1 MDPLL
6 SDVLF
11 GILAVI
17 LGTVATLALY
27 WLLNKLVQLLPLKT
41 QDKVKSLGF
50 LIPAATLLILVL
62 LLPLL
67 QTFVWSFMDDKA
79 KAFVGLENYTTLFTS
94 PDFLSILLNNFL
106 WILFVPAVTVSL
118 GILFANLGNQ
128 VGPTREKILKSL
140 IFMPMTISFVS
151 ASTIWGY
158 LYANPAPG
166 RPKIG
171 LLSAVVEFFGGTP
184 QNWLQLDNGRLNTFL
199 LMAVIVWL
207 QVGYSMVI
215 ISAGIKAVPEET
227 IEAARIDGANGVQV
241 FFRIIVPQI
250 SSTIMSVFVTV
261 LILVMKVFDIVLA
274 MTGGNFNT
282 NVLAFEYYKQF
293 FVNSNLG
300 PASAVVT
307 ILLILIAPLMWL
319 QIRTVRRQE
328 SFR

>member
-128 VGPTREKILKSL
+128 VGPTREK
-140 IFMPMTISFVS
+140 F
-151 ASTIWGY
+151 
-158 LYANPAPG
+158 
-166 RPKIG
+166 
-171 LLSAVVEFFGGTP
+171 
-184 QNWLQLDNGRLNTFL
+184 
-199 LMAVIVWL
+199 
-207 QVGYSMVI
+207 
-215 ISAGIKAVPEET
+215 
-227 IEAARIDGANGVQV
+227 
-241 FFRIIVPQI
+241 
-250 SSTIMSVFVTV
+250 
-261 LILVMKVFDIVLA
+261 
-274 MTGGNFNT
+274 
-282 NVLAFEYYKQF
+282 
-293 FVNSNLG
+293 
-300 PASAVVT
+300 
-307 ILLILIAPLMWL
+307 
-319 QIRTVRRQE
+319 
-328 SFR
+328 